1 MGVAGGD
8 RYREMAERTTIL
20 RAPVGSTIH
29 GLHLAGTDDRDEMGV
44 CIEDIEGVVGFSEFE
59 QFIYRSA
66 AEREHRHDAPSQPGD
81 LDLTIY
87 SLRKFCR
94 LALHGNPT
102 ILNLLFVPPETC
114 SVYTSLGGTLQ
125 EMVPLFVSRQAGKR
139 YLGYLEAQR
148 QRLLGE
154 RGQKKTNRP
163 ELEARFGYDTKYAM
177 HMLRLGFQ
185 GVELLTTGGL
195 TLPMKEPE
203 REFLMGVR
211 RGTVT
216 LQECLTKCGEL
227 ERELKDLVTAADLP
241 EQGDAARVEV
251 WMVRVYFEMWKARAF
266 DADIVSKLAGAL
278 R

>member
-1 MGVAGGD
+1 MAEERAGGMT
-8 RYREMAERTTIL
+8 RERAEATTIL
-20 RAPVGSTIH
+20 RGVIGSTAH
-29 GLHLAGTDDRDEMGV
+29 GLALPGTDDRDEMGV
-44 CIEDIEGVVGFSEFE
+44 CVEDMAGVVGFSEFE

-114 SVYTSLGGTLQ
+114 SVYTALGGTLQ
-125 EMVPLFVSRQAGKR
+125 EMAPLFVSRQAGRR

-163 ELEARFGYDTKYAM
+163 ELEAKFGFDTKYAM

-195 TLPMKEPE
+195 VLPMPEPA
-203 REFLMGVR
+203 RGFLMGVR

-216 LQECLTKCGEL
+216 LQECLTQCGEL
-227 ERELKDLVTAADLP
+227 ERELKDLVTSADLP
-241 EQGDAARVEV
+241 AEGDAARVEQ
-251 WMVRVYFEMWKARAF
+251 WMCHVYFEMWKARAA
-266 DADIVSKLAGAL
+266 DAAILAGA